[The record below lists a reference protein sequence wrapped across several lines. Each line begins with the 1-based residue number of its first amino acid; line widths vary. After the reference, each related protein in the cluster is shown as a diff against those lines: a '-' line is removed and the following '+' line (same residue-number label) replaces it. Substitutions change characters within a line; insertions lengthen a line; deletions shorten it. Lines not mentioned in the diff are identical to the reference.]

1 MNFWKNLPIR
11 TKVLSAF
18 AMIFLATCGL
28 GLFGMSQTAAV
39 DDAAQEVRN
48 DWLPSAT
55 ALGKLSALVEAYRI
69 RELRV
74 IISGLASDTANLAI
88 DDADFTKA
96 VAEVDKARQDY
107 EPLITVGTDD
117 ERFMKAFDAAWP
129 TAKQSSAQVVDLVK
143 KGNVADALTLYRGTD
158 LTVFRDAWSNID
170 QDLAF
175 NDADGKKVADRGEE
189 VYSAAR
195 WMTILALVVTALL
208 CVLASFAIVT
218 GVARPI
224 GRTTDVVNRL
234 ASGDRDILVEDSDRG
249 DEVGTL
255 ARALQVF
262 KENMIKAEALAT
274 AQEEERRAKERRAQA
289 LEVLVRSFEA
299 KVGMLVEALAG
310 AATEMQAT
318 SHSMAATAEE
328 TKRQSSVVAAA
339 SQQTSSNVQTVATAT
354 EQLSASVREI
364 GQRVATS
371 RDIAQRALAES
382 ATTSETIQSLSAS
395 AQRIGDV
402 VQLISSIAA
411 QTNLLALN
419 ATIEAA
425 RAGEA
430 GKGFAVVASE
440 VKSLAT
446 QTAQATGDI
455 QAQVAEIQGLTART
469 VTAIGNVG
477 ATITEMSEIAVAIAA
492 AIEEQGAA
500 TAEIARS
507 ATEAAKGTEEVSST
521 IVSVNEASAT
531 TGAAATQILGAS
543 TDLSKQAEQLHG
555 EVGTFIAGVKAA

>member
-1 MNFWKNLPIR
+1 MNIWKNLPIR

-39 DDAAQEVRN
+39 DRAAQEVRN

-55 ALGKLSALVEAYRI
+55 ALGKLSALVEVYRV
-69 RELRV
+69 RESRV
-74 IISGLASDTANLAI
+74 IISGLSNDAANLAI
-88 DDADFTKA
+88 DDTGFTETIAKI
-96 VAEVDKARQDY
+96 DKARQDY
-107 EPLITVGTDD
+107 QPMIAAGTED
-117 ERFMKAFDAAWP
+117 ERLMKAFDGAWLI
-129 TAKQSSAQVVDLVK
+129 AKQSSAQIVDLVR
-143 KGNVADALTLYRGTD
+143 KGNMADALKLYRGTD
-158 LTVFRDAWSNID
+158 LAVFNDAWAKID

-175 NDADGKKVADRGEE
+175 NEAAGRKVADRGEA

-208 CVLASFAIVT
+208 CVLASFAIVV

-234 ASGDRDILVEDSDRG
+234 ASGDRDITVEDADRG

-262 KENMIKAEALAT
+262 KENMIKAEALAA
-274 AQEEERRAKERRAQA
+274 AQEAERQAKERRAQA
-289 LEVLVRSFEA
+289 LETLVRSFEA
-299 KVGMLVEALAG
+299 KIGMLVEALAG

-318 SHSMAATAEE
+318 SHSMAATADE
-328 TKRQSSVVAAA
+328 TSRQSSVVAAA

-354 EQLSASVREI
+354 EELSASVREI

-371 RDIAQRALAES
+371 RDIARRALAES
-382 ATTSETIQSLSAS
+382 ATTSETVQSLSAS

-455 QAQVAEIQGLTART
+455 QAQIGEIQELTART

-531 TGAAATQILGAS
+531 TGAAATQILGAAA
-543 TDLSKQAEQLHG
+543 DLSKQAEQLHG

>member
-1 MNFWKNLPIR
+1 LRAILHYRGANFTDFSEAVGNIAKD
-11 TKVLSAF
+11 VAF
-18 AMIFLATCGL
+18 NEVEGKKAADNG
-28 GLFGMSQTAAV
+28 AAV
-39 DDAAQEVRN
+39 Y
-48 DWLPSAT
+48 AT
-55 ALGKLSALVEAYRI
+55 
-69 RELRV
+69 
-74 IISGLASDTANLAI
+74 
-88 DDADFTKA
+88 
-96 VAEVDKARQDY
+96 
-107 EPLITVGTDD
+107 
-117 ERFMKAFDAAWP
+117 
-129 TAKQSSAQVVDLVK
+129 
-143 KGNVADALTLYRGTD
+143 
-158 LTVFRDAWSNID
+158 
-170 QDLAF
+170 
-175 NDADGKKVADRGEE
+175 
-189 VYSAAR
+189 AR
-195 WMTILALVVTALL
+195 WMTIVALVVTALL
-208 CVLASFAIVT
+208 CGFASFAIVT

-234 ASGDRDILVEDSDRG
+234 ASGDRDILVQDADRG

-262 KENMIKAEALAT
+262 KENMIKAEALAA
-274 AQEEERRAKERRAQA
+274 AQEEERKAKERRAQA
-289 LEVLVRSFEA
+289 LEVLVQTFET

-318 SHSMAATAEE
+318 SNSMAATAEE
-328 TKRQSSVVAAA
+328 TSRQSSVVAAA

-354 EQLSASVREI
+354 EELSASVREI
-364 GQRVATS
+364 GQRVASS
-371 RDIAQRALAES
+371 RDIAKRAMVES
-382 ATTSETIQSLSAS
+382 TTTSETVQSLSAS

-440 VKSLAT
+440 VKSLAN

-455 QAQVAEIQGLTART
+455 EGQVAEIQELTAKT
-469 VTAIGNVG
+469 VTAIDNVG
-477 ATITEMSEIAVAIAA
+477 RTINEMSEIAVAIAA

-521 IVSVNEASAT
+521 IIGVNEASAT
-531 TGAAATQILGAS
+531 TGAAATQILGAAA
-543 TDLSKQAEQLHG
+543 DLSRQAEQLHG

>member
-1 MNFWKNLPIR
+1 MNIWTNSSIR
-11 TKVLSAF
+11 TKVLAAF
-18 AMIFLATCGL
+18 GLVFLATCGL
-28 GLFGMSQTAAV
+28 GLFGMSETAGV
-39 DDAAQEVRN
+39 NDAAQDVRDN
-48 DWLPSAT
+48 WLPST
-55 ALGKLSALVEAYRI
+55 VALGRLSSSMGIYRI
-69 RELRV
+69 RESRIILSALANDATQLKTDEANFADGAAKVDQLRQAYSAMIV
-74 IISGLASDTANLAI
+74 
-88 DDADFTKA
+88 
-96 VAEVDKARQDY
+96 
-107 EPLITVGTDD
+107 PGTDD
-117 ERFMKAFDAAWP
+117 ERLMKAFDVAWAA
-129 TAKQSSAQVVDLVK
+129 AKASAAK
-143 KGNVADALTLYRGTD
+143 VADLAEQGKPTDALVLYRGADLKSYTD
-158 LTVFRDAWSNID
+158 TTDKID

-175 NDADGKKVADRGEE
+175 NEKSGRDAADHGAA
-189 VYSAAR
+189 VYASAR
-195 WMTILALVVTALL
+195 WMTILALVATAVL
-208 CVLASFAIVT
+208 CGLASLAIVT

-224 GRTTDVVNRL
+224 GRITGVVNRL
-234 ASGDRDILVEDSDRG
+234 ASGERDVAVEDVGRG

-255 ARALQVF
+255 AAALDVF
-262 KENMIKAEALAT
+262 KENMIKAEALAA
-274 AQEEERRAKERRAQA
+274 AQEEERKVKEARAVA
-289 LEVLVRSFEA
+289 LEALVRGFEA

-318 SHSMAATAEE
+318 SNSMAATAEE
-328 TKRQSSVVAAA
+328 TSRQSSVVAAA

-354 EQLSASVREI
+354 EELSASVREI

-371 RDIAQRALAES
+371 RDIARRALGAS
-382 ATTSETIQSLSAS
+382 ATTSETVQSLSAS

-446 QTAQATGDI
+446 QTTRATGDI
-455 QAQVAEIQGLTART
+455 EAQIAEIQGLTAQT
-469 VTAIGNVG
+469 VSAIDNV
-477 ATITEMSEIAVAIAA
+477 AQTINEMSEIAVAIAA

-507 ATEAAKGTEEVSST
+507 ATEAAKGTEEVSNT
-521 IVSVNEASAT
+521 IVGVNQASAT
-531 TGAAATQILGAS
+531 TGAAATQILGAAA
-543 TDLSKQAEQLHG
+543 DLSKQAEQLHG